1 MTDSMPSPRYPY
13 TSLAISIAQLGIVLL
28 VALSYPLQCH
38 PCRACLHHLTTG
50 WSTSTHQALPTNEG
64 ELSDSEN
71 DDDDEAPRKPVAT
84 WVNSAEMSRTKFIGL
99 TSGIIVC
106 GMIIAMIIDELET
119 GMSTVQST
127 QWMADT

>member
-1 MTDSMPSPRYPY
+1 MFRSTDGILSRYPY

-50 WSTSTHQALPTNEG
+50 WSASTHQALPTNEDD
-64 ELSDSEN
+64 LSDSEEN
-71 DDDDEAPRKPVAT
+71 EDDDEAPSKPVAT

-106 GMIIAMIIDELET
+106 GMVIAMLIDELET
-119 GMSTVQST
+119 GMSCLQTSV
-127 QWMADT
+127 

>member
-1 MTDSMPSPRYPY
+1 MFRSTDGILSRYPY

-50 WSTSTHQALPTNEG
+50 WSAPTHQALPTNEDD
-64 ELSDSEN
+64 LSDSEEN
-71 DDDDEAPRKPVAT
+71 EDDDEAPSKPVAT
-84 WVNSAEMSRTKFIGL
+84 WVNGAEMSRPKFISL

-106 GMIIAMIIDELET
+106 GMVIAMLIDELET
-119 GMSTVQST
+119 GMHGLSSS
-127 QWMADT
+127 A